1 MNECDLSDAITET
14 VAGRLNKI
22 KFEDG
27 VECQRGNVMSCNNAS
42 SASKN
47 ISTSNIG

>member
-14 VAGRLNKI
+14 VAGALNKI

-27 VECQRGNVMSCNNAS
+27 VEYQRGNDNYEHLLLI
-42 SASKN
+42 KT
-47 ISTSNIG
+47 IL